1 MSERGTW
8 MTDFIYCGDTVTA
21 LREYFQA
28 ERCPDNKYFTVQ
40 ELFEHQHCGAF
51 CGRIGG
57 MYPGEE
63 LHSMEGLIPEIE
75 QIIKTPIR
83 ICVFAEDG
91 SQIFEI
97 DPAGDNG
104 KLIEDKLLSDAE
116 ATVARM
122 MKAVKL
128 ATYGK
133 AGLTPVTKPTSAKCR
148 RSK

>member
-8 MTDFIYCGDTVTA
+8 MTDFIYCGETVTA

-40 ELFEHQHCGAF
+40 DLFEHQHCGAF

-63 LHSMEGLIPEIE
+63 LHSMEELVPEIK

-97 DPAGDNG
+97 EPAGDDGQAVFGSSVLDNP
-104 KLIEDKLLSDAE
+104 EYQRAQAE
-116 ATVARM
+116 
-122 MKAVKL
+122 L
-128 ATYGK
+128 NSTYRGMID
-133 AGLTPVTKPTSAKCR
+133 GIPV
-148 RSK
+148 SKTRD